1 MDETAW
7 SSVLKLSTMWGFA
20 EIRKLAITVLS
31 DIKMDPI
38 EKVLLARQN
47 RIPEWLLAAYQE
59 LVNREL
65 VISLEEA
72 EQLGWDV
79 AIRIF
84 HMRDQAMATLLQIHE
99 LGEISLSEEDI
110 RREFEEE
117 LKAFEET

>member
-1 MDETAW
+1 
-7 SSVLKLSTMWGFA
+7 MWGFA

-99 LGEISLSEEDI
+99 LGEICLSEEDI